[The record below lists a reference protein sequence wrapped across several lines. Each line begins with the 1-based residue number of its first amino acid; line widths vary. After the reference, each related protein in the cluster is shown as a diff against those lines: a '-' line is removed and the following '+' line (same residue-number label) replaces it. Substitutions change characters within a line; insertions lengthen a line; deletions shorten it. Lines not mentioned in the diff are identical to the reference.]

1 MGCNSSFLINN
12 SKGVTMNK
20 EIVYTDKAPGVVG
33 PYSQAVKA
41 GNFLFTAGQIALE
54 PGTGKMLNGDVQT
67 ETERVLENLKAV
79 LEAAGTSFDYAV
91 KSTVLLADMADFGA
105 MNEVYGRYLPHQPPA
120 RTTYQAGGLPLGAKV
135 EIELIAIIP
144 E

>member
-1 MGCNSSFLINN
+1 M
-12 SKGVTMNK
+12 KK
-20 EIVYTDKAPGVVG
+20 EIVFTDKTPGVVG

-54 PGTGKMLNGDVQT
+54 PGTGKMLNGDVQA
-67 ETERVLENLKAV
+67 ETERVLQNLQAV
-79 LEAAGTSFDYAV
+79 LEAAGTSFDHVV

-105 MNEVYGRYLPHQPPA
+105 MNEVYGRYLPHNPPA
-120 RTTYQAGGLPLGAKV
+120 RTTYQAGKLPLNAKV
-135 EIELIAIIP
+135 EIEMIAVIP